1 MQNIRPI
8 TRQLAIAAIILTLVT
23 ALSFG
28 IRHVR
33 LGAYRADTG
42 APSLSAHLSDT
53 EDQSQPEQYLN
64 ADAEP
69 DYYQDDSYAADTE
82 PDQQYAEE
90 SFWDEQV
97 PSDDYSEEDTDSA
110 KYEKAI
116 SAKKSFKGGYARSEG
131 KKGLKQI
138 SLSENDNIYITEK
151 GEAWYVSKQPGG
163 VSKMQVQIDHITG
176 EITPVGGGEYG
187 KSEGSQGLQRIPMG
201 EYENIY
207 ITGEG
212 ELWYTSELPDGSGAK
227 VQLEEDITG
236 EINVVDSGEK

>member
-33 LGAYRADTG
+33 LGAYRDNNVEPV
-42 APSLSAHLSDT
+42 PSARSSDT
-53 EDQSQPEQYLN
+53 EDQHQLDKSLN
-64 ADAEP
+64 TDAEP
-69 DYYQDDSYAADTE
+69 NYYQDDSYAADTE

-97 PSDDYSEEDTDSA
+97 PSDDYSEENIDPV
-110 KYEKAI
+110 KYDKTV
-116 SAKKSFKGGYARSEG
+116 SSTKSFKGDYAKSGG
-131 KKGLKQI
+131 KNAPQKI
-138 SLSENDNIYITEK
+138 SLSDNENIYITEN

-176 EITPVGGGEYG
+176 EITPVGDGYYG

-207 ITGEG
+207 ITGDG